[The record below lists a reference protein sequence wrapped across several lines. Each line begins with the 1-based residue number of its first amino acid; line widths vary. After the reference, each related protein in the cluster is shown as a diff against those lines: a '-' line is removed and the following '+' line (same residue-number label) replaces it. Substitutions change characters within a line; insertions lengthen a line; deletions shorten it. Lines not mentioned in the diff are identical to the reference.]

1 MIKKTFS
8 TLKMGLW
15 NVGGLISKQFNK
27 TTDAEFLRKNYNLD
41 LLFLVET
48 HLGPDHNI
56 SKIGSY
62 YCNLICR
69 PTTKA
74 NNRYFGGLAILCKQS
89 IKPHI
94 KNSNPNY
101 KWVKLEKRLLWI

>member
-1 MIKKTFS
+1 
-8 TLKMGLW
+8 MGLW

-27 TTDAEFLRKNYNLD
+27 TTDPEFLRKIDNFD

-69 PTTKA
+69 PKTKA
-74 NNRYFGGLAILCKQS
+74 NNTYKNYNLSDCNKWILLLNPTSLKRY
-89 IKPHI
+89 
-94 KNSNPNY
+94 KNVYISCIY
-101 KWVKLEKRLLWI
+101 TVH

>member
-1 MIKKTFS
+1 MFT
-8 TLKMGLW
+8 
-15 NVGGLISKQFNK
+15 
-27 TTDAEFLRKNYNLD
+27 RKIDNFD

-69 PTTKA
+69 PKTKA
-74 NNRYFGGLAILCKQS
+74 NNRYFIGVSLTKNDNLSDCNKWILLLNPTSLKRY
-89 IKPHI
+89 
-94 KNSNPNY
+94 KNVDSSCIST
-101 KWVKLEKRLLWI
+101 VH

>member
-1 MIKKTFS
+1 
-8 TLKMGLW
+8 MGLW

-27 TTDAEFLRKNYNLD
+27 TTDPEFQRKNGNFD

-56 SKIGSY
+56 SKIGPY

-69 PTTKA
+69 PKTKA
-74 NNRYFGGLAILCKQS
+74 SNRYFGGLAILCKQS
-89 IKPHI
+89 IKTHI
-94 KNSNPNY
+94 K
-101 KWVKLEKRLLWI
+101 I

>member
-1 MIKKTFS
+1 
-8 TLKMGLW
+8 MGLW
-15 NVGGLISKQFNK
+15 NVGDLISKQFNK
-27 TTDAEFLRKNYNLD
+27 TTDPEFLRKNYNFD

-48 HLGPDHNI
+48 HLF
-56 SKIGSY
+56 KKMGSY

-69 PTTKA
+69 PKTKA

-94 KNSNPNY
+94 KI
-101 KWVKLEKRLLWI
+101 KKK